1 MKHRQSIKSLHTFT
15 VALAAM
21 LTCSGPAGCT
31 PQVVFNS
38 RVFEKAPIESLLV
51 LTHLEIFDHET
62 YYGFQ
67 EGLTR
72 VLATCGVKSKILRIG
87 PFGRGERAPPGTL
100 PWAALSIVGRG
111 GKVRLTSDLGL
122 GDLDFGLELFDPK
135 SNKAFWRADGKLT
148 AKASSHHVHDKDAAV
163 RFATDIV
170 SQLRTD
176 GMLTSCPPGKL
187 AIPKVGASPECLAAR
202 RRALVEAMQLEN
214 KRERMKAI
222 NDAPICYGHV
232 DWRWWSN

>member
-1 MKHRQSIKSLHTFT
+1 
-15 VALAAM
+15 M

-31 PQVVFNS
+31 PQVVRNS

-51 LTHLEIFDHET
+51 LAQLEIFDHET

-72 VLATCGVKSKILRIG
+72 VLATCGVKSTILRVD
-87 PFGRGERAPPGTL
+87 PFGLVERAPPGTL

-111 GKVRLTSDLGL
+111 GRIRLTAGGVGSGN
-122 GDLDFGLELFDPK
+122 LDFGLRLFDLK
-135 SNKAFWRADGKLT
+135 SNKAFWLADGKLT
-148 AKASSHHVHDKDAAV
+148 AMTSSHHVDDKDAAV

-187 AIPKVGASPECLAAR
+187 AKPKVAASPECLAAR
-202 RRALVEAMQLEN
+202 HRALVEAKQLEN

-222 NDAPICYGHV
+222 NRAPACY
-232 DWRWWSN
+232 